1 MQRENWEFETHRCVP
16 RRRDR
21 APWAGCGRGGERVSP
36 ARGCASCSKRLAR
49 HVVIAL
55 VRAEDYSI
63 SEAVNRLLRG
73 SLPAEE
79 GQPKQ
84 AIRRTE
90 WHNGYWPFRRDT
102 FQRMAA
108 VSRTCRLPSRRPSR
122 FFSRRFSSTISATSC
137 FRRPFSFRRSV
148 TSWAVASEPVAD
160 QPSGPCSAVLPDSKY
175 CDQESGSEKTA
186 KQHIED
192 MGVGAKGHAA
202 RPANRSL
209 VFFRLA
215 VISREQPLDQWFFVA
230 VIDSIAGFERPES
243 GFCGLDQLSIS
254 ESVSET

>member
-1 MQRENWEFETHRCVP
+1 MALALRARYRVTPHHCRQWCIHVGYQAQYRRRVGWPRVGQMMLASSAGPAQTCGRLRPEVPKPSLNSGTVGGERRSARRRPPSQASAIGSGHWRPPWRCGGCVP

-122 FFSRRFSSTISATSC
+122 FF
-137 FRRPFSFRRSV
+137 
-148 TSWAVASEPVAD
+148 
-160 QPSGPCSAVLPDSKY
+160 Q
-175 CDQESGSEKTA
+175 
-186 KQHIED
+186 
-192 MGVGAKGHAA
+192 
-202 RPANRSL
+202 
-209 VFFRLA
+209 
-215 VISREQPLDQWFFVA
+215 
-230 VIDSIAGFERPES
+230 
-243 GFCGLDQLSIS
+243 
-254 ESVSET
+254 